1 MLWKKGK
8 HSKLTVR
15 MTHVAL
21 LKLLLSKTFTKEAS
35 QELFACS
42 FCVKLCVESHCANR
56 SGSIAPASVEGEWVF
71 YLDSISSHFIHH
83 YIMDLHKEEHS
94 NEAKNTSTLPKAGAL
109 VNTYYAYIS
118 FLFFMQLDA
127 GLYFEGG
134 KSEWCRT
141 RAEKVLAAVLNSKIC
156 IMSKAGQCYI

>member
-83 YIMDLHKEEHS
+83 YDCS
-94 NEAKNTSTLPKAGAL
+94 NNVFPSASNLNIAL
-109 VNTYYAYIS
+109 L
-118 FLFFMQLDA
+118 FLFCLLLLLKTPCVSSNMPSSSSYIIPMNLIIFS
-127 GLYFEGG
+127 GYVYF
-134 KSEWCRT
+134 
-141 RAEKVLAAVLNSKIC
+141 
-156 IMSKAGQCYI
+156 